1 METSFPRRLARILL
15 AVLIAAGMAQASAAT
30 ARAQDR
36 AAAAQAEGAEDAQWT
51 TPRITR
57 PGLAYVTYES
67 AAAAARVSFHV
78 YTPPQYDRE
87 TDRRFPVLYWLHGTG
102 GGERGI
108 APVTAHFDAAIAA
121 GKIAPMI
128 VVFPNGL
135 ATGMWTDSADGRRP
149 VETILVSEIVPQVD
163 RAYRT
168 IATAEGRILEGFSM
182 GGLGAARIGFRH
194 PGLFGTISMIAAGP
208 LDPDFNG
215 PRARGNPALRRRVL
229 DEVHGGSL
237 ARFRAESAWEL
248 SALRARQD
256 TAPGPMRIVIGT
268 ADFTAGDNQRFHQ
281 HLGQQGIAHEYVE
294 VPGVGHDVL
303 ALFAAMGES
312 NWAFYRQVTGT
323 PR

>member
-1 METSFPRRLARILL
+1 MVRFSPRRLARILL
-15 AVLIAAGMAQASAAT
+15 ALLVAAGMAQASAAI
-30 ARAQDR
+30 
-36 AAAAQAEGAEDAQWT
+36 AQAQADAAGDPQWT

-57 PGLAYVTYES
+57 PGLVYVTYES
-67 AAAAARVSFHV
+67 SAAAARVSFHV

-102 GGERGI
+102 GGVGGI
-108 APVTAHFDAAIAA
+108 ARVTAHFDAAIAA

-149 VETILVSEIVPQVD
+149 VETILVKEIVPQVD
-163 RAYRT
+163 RSYRT
-168 IATAEGRILEGFSM
+168 IASAEGRIIEGFSM
-182 GGLGAARIGFRH
+182 GGLGAARLGFRH
-194 PGLFGTISMIAAGP
+194 PDLFGTISMIAAGP

-248 SALRARQD
+248 SALRARQAD
-256 TAPGPMRIVIGT
+256 APGPMRLVIGT
-268 ADFTAGDNQRFHQ
+268 ADFTAEDNQRFAR
-281 HLGQQGIAHEYVE
+281 HLAQQGIAHDYVE

-312 NWAFYRQVTGT
+312 NWAFYRRVTGA